1 MRIYKSLL
9 LTDPFRTGF
18 HRPWFVSWIYFFPF
32 VWPDQSIRFQ
42 FSIQWLALNPVPNF
56 IKWASGQSSPPLSSD
71 GRETICFHR
80 PPVIGHPASGRR
92 AAVWTDL
99 CGCRSLKGAG
109 LWAGEISCSF
119 WQHGADLRP
128 SMLSRR
134 HGGRHSAVA
143 SRKPAQG
150 HNKSNSRNRT
160 KVFFIRPIRFFPL
173 RKFEY
178 FFMRP
183 LFDLSLHIQF
193 LLC

>member
-1 MRIYKSLL
+1 MGK
-9 LTDPFRTGF
+9 
-18 HRPWFVSWIYFFPF
+18 RPK
-32 VWPDQSIRFQ
+32 
-42 FSIQWLALNPVPNF
+42 FSP
-56 IKWASGQSSPPLSSD
+56 SSSD

-160 KVFFIRPIRFFPL
+160 KVFFIRPIRFFFL
-173 RKFEY
+173 WENLNIFLCGHFLIYRYTYNFFYVSRRCSNDCCRCNIRK
-178 FFMRP
+178 
-183 LFDLSLHIQF
+183 I
-193 LLC
+193 